1 MSKKTNIFYF
11 NESQWDGTWIDFLVE
26 IAIDNKRITC
36 IIELME
42 FTDVDYK
49 YMYDIVTLYI
59 WLTVLQKPS
68 LHSLNFYEN
77 IIKMII

>member
-11 NESQWDGTWIDFLVE
+11 NESQWDGTWIDKKKTIILIE

-49 YMYDIVTLYI
+49 YMYDIVTLY
-59 WLTVLQKPS
+59 K
-68 LHSLNFYEN
+68 
-77 IIKMII
+77 